1 MKTNPSHPAA
11 DGGTPRYGM
20 LDEHLNQHALEI
32 LENRSPRRGLRR
44 VTLFLGAAFV
54 ASVAYM
60 DPGNFATNISGG
72 ARYGYLLLWVILL
85 ASLMAMLVQT
95 LSSKLGIVTGKNLPE
110 VIRERFP
117 KPLVWFYWAQAE
129 LVAMATDLAEFLGAS
144 LAFTLLFGIPLWLG
158 AVLTGVATFALLGL
172 QARGFRPIEIAIT
185 GFVVVIAGAYVVQ
198 VVLSRPGLEVL
209 GGFRPQFDGLDSLYL
224 AVGIIGATVM
234 PHVIYL
240 HSALTQNRIPTSN
253 AGQVRRLLKFNS
265 VDVFM
270 AMGIAMLIN
279 MSMLIAAAATFYSVG
294 EPIEELTD
302 AYKTLTPLLGTGAA
316 IAFGVALLASGL
328 SSSAVGTMSGQVI
341 MQGFVGFRI
350 PLWLR
355 RSITMAPAFAVILA
369 GLDPTNTL
377 VLSQVVLSFGIPFA
391 LVPLLMFT
399 DNREIMGEFVNSR
412 LTTLFGWGIALLIIG
427 LNVYLL
433 LSTFGFLN

>member
-1 MKTNPSHPAA
+1 MMTELSTAQH
-11 DGGTPRYGM
+11 GQ
-20 LDEHLNQHALEI
+20 LDQQQNQHALEI
-32 LENRSPRRGLRR
+32 LASRSNRKGWRRI
-44 VTLFLGAAFV
+44 TPFLGAAFV

-72 ARYGYLLLWVILL
+72 ATYGYMLLWVILL

-117 KPLVWFYWAQAE
+117 KPVVWIYWVQAE

-144 LAFTLLFGIPLWLG
+144 LAFTLLFGIPLWVG
-158 AVLTGVATFALLGL
+158 AVLTGIATFALLGL

-185 GFVVVIAGAYVVQ
+185 GFVAVIAGAYVVQ
-198 VVLSRPGLEVL
+198 VGMSQPGLEVFN
-209 GGFRPQFDGLDSLYL
+209 GFVPRFNGADSLYL

-240 HSALTQNRIPTSN
+240 HSALTQNRIPTKN
-253 AGQVRRLLKFNS
+253 ALETKRLLKYNLL
-265 VDVFM
+265 DVLI
-270 AMGIAMLIN
+270 AMSIAMLIN
-279 MSMLIAAAATFYSVG
+279 MSMLIAAAATFFKSG
-294 EPIEELTD
+294 KPISELTE
-302 AYKTLTPLLGTGAA
+302 AYQTLTPLLGSAAA
-316 IAFGVALLASGL
+316 IAFGIALLSSGL

-355 RSITMAPAFAVILA
+355 RTITMLPAFAVILA
-369 GLDPTNTL
+369 GLNPTSTL

-391 LVPLLMFT
+391 LIPLLMFT
-399 DNREIMGEFVNSR
+399 ANKDIMGEFVNAR
-412 LTTLFGWGIALLIIG
+412 VTTVLGWAIALLIIG

-433 LSTFGFLN
+433 FVTFGLLKQ